1 MRNPLVVE
9 PPHGAHHNHACGQ
22 GVRGQYRPARPTG
35 DGPGRLRLGAQG
47 GLRSCER
54 NHVAAFAAAREMLQN
69 LGALALRER
78 LLHKSRQQVRIGMLP
93 SLAGLPSIAHDFG
106 KLFHHHSLLTFLRD
120 SYIIL
125 SHFPALPC
133 RSLPMPALRGLWPMP
148 ALRGLWPMP
157 ALRGLWQGGPEI
169 RHPTRR
175 ARTPPARTGR
185 RAATQPDTDLI
196 SPLSG
201 ADDPLVRE
209 RRARRILR
217 QSAANIYC
225 QILNIHFQG
234 LFGLPPAH
242 TRFCEPPEDVL
253 A

>member
-22 GVRGQYRPARPTG
+22 GAPAQYRPAQPTG

-93 SLAGLPSIAHDFG
+93 SLAGLPSLAHDFG
-106 KLFHHHSLLTFLRD
+106 KLFHHSLLTFLRD

-125 SHFPALPC
+125 SHFP
-133 RSLPMPALRGLWPMP
+133 
-148 ALRGLWPMP
+148 
-157 ALRGLWQGGPEI
+157 GPSV
-169 RHPTRR
+169 PVVAYAGPSGPVAYAGPSGPVAYAAPSGPVAYAAPSGPVAYAAPSGPVAGR
-175 ARTPPARTGR
+175 A
-185 RAATQPDTDLI
+185 
-196 SPLSG
+196 
-201 ADDPLVRE
+201 
-209 RRARRILR
+209 
-217 QSAANIYC
+217 
-225 QILNIHFQG
+225 
-234 LFGLPPAH
+234 
-242 TRFCEPPEDVL
+242 
-253 A
+253 